1 MLFLLLPSLILSRLS
16 DSFPVNKI
24 KKESKTISRRVA
36 LESSERNSLCV
47 GSFEKM
53 EITRS
58 ADLLLCGKLR
68 SRDPTG
74 KKAVAGAS
82 ANAERNKNTALSGCA
97 FWPLAPGHGNCVGSA
112 AASSLSVRSPPRRCG
127 LGLGPEPGPPVVRRP
142 QAEASE
148 RRGER
153 AQLPWLPTDVLE
165 VSRFSWS
172 GWVGGG
178 RDFSLVRVVP
188 GSAANH
194 DA

>member
-1 MLFLLLPSLILSRLS
+1 M
-16 DSFPVNKI
+16 
-24 KKESKTISRRVA
+24 
-36 LESSERNSLCV
+36 
-47 GSFEKM
+47 
-53 EITRS
+53 
-58 ADLLLCGKLR
+58 
-68 SRDPTG
+68 
-74 KKAVAGAS
+74 
-82 ANAERNKNTALSGCA
+82 
-97 FWPLAPGHGNCVGSA
+97 
-112 AASSLSVRSPPRRCG
+112 
-127 LGLGPEPGPPVVRRP
+127 VRRP

-165 VSRFSWS
+165 VSRVSWS